1 MIPILVGLGTA
12 VLNTVKGWLKVSIE
26 DGEIQNYE
34 IKEGIVS
41 IVVTSIVFFVVY
53 FGTVDTNG
61 FLSAGITLL
70 IEPLIS
76 KLLTKFKWFSNLK
89 N

>member
-1 MIPILVGLGTA
+1 MLPIFVGLGTA
-12 VLNTVKGWLKVSIE
+12 ILNTVKGWLKTSIE

-34 IKEGIVS
+34 VKEGIVS
-41 IVVTSIVFFVVY
+41 VMVTSIVFTAIYYGIF
-53 FGTVDTNG
+53 DTSG

-70 IEPLIS
+70 IEPIIS
-76 KLLTKFKWFSNLK
+76 RLLNKFKWFSTLK